1 MLNSINS
8 FKQEILSDQLVLSNF
23 VSQHVPT
30 PDSDNTQVQRAKI
43 VISHYSD
50 IVSLLN
56 QVAMSYPNF
65 PEQEES
71 PPSGQAQP
79 EQADPEQVEPEQT
92 EQQQPEHP
100 EPVQTEQVQPE
111 QAEPVQAKQPSS
123 RKPRGRK
130 ASTPGRG

>member
-92 EQQQPEHP
+92 EQQQPE
-100 EPVQTEQVQPE
+100 